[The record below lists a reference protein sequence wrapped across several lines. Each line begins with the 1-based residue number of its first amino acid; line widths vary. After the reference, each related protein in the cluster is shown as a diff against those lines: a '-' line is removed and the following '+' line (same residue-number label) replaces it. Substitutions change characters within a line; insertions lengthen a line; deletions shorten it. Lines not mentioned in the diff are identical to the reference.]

1 MVAEVV
7 AGVISGSLALIA
19 DAGHTLKDAAAI
31 AMALVATW
39 IAQRLPLV
47 ERTFGYHRAEVLAA
61 LANAFAPWLIAG
73 WILFEAYHRAFRED
87 VEIVGLPVLLAGIG
101 GFLINLATAWILHRS
116 SGESLNVEAHSSTS

>member
-19 DAGHTLKDAAAI
+19 DAGHTLTDAAAI
-31 AMALVATW
+31 AMALVAMW
-39 IAQRLPLV
+39 IAQRPPSV
-47 ERTFGYHRAEVLAA
+47 ERTFGYHRTEILAA
-61 LANAFAPWLIAG
+61 LANTFPLWLIAG

-101 GFLINLATAWILHRS
+101 GFLINPATAWILHRS

>member
-19 DAGHTLKDAAAI
+19 DAGHTLTDAAI
-31 AMALVATW
+31 AMALVAMW
-39 IAQRLPLV
+39 IAQRPASV
-47 ERTFGYHRAEVLAA
+47 ERTFGYHRTEILAA
-61 LANAFAPWLIAG
+61 LANTFPLWLIAG

-87 VEIVGLPVLLAGIG
+87 VEIVGLPVLLAVIG
-101 GFLINLATAWILHRS
+101 GFLINPATAWILHRS